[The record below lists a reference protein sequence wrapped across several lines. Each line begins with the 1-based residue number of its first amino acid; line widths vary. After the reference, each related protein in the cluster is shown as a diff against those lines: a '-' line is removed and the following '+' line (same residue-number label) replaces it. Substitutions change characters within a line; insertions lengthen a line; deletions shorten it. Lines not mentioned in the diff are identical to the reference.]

1 MKKALFVDCCIR
13 REESRTKRLADSFLA
28 RLSPDYA
35 VQRLTLMEEGLQ
47 PLMGDFFAAR
57 QALLAAGK
65 LEHPRFRYARQFA
78 DADLVVIAAPFW
90 DLSFPALLKIY
101 IENITVEGI
110 TFGCN
115 ENGCYGICKGQ
126 NLVFL
131 TARGGVYTGTTLE
144 QGSRQWEALSRFF
157 GFKGYHCIAA
167 EGLDIAPEKAEEILA
182 EAEEKAAALA
192 EKL

>member
-13 REESRTKRLADSFLA
+13 REESRTKRLADAFLA
-28 RLSPDYA
+28 HLPKSYE

-47 PLMGDFFAAR
+47 PLTGDFFAAR

-78 DADLVVIAAPFW
+78 QADLVVIAAPFW

-101 IENITVEGI
+101 LENITVEGI

-115 ENGCYGICKGQ
+115 ETGCYGICKGQ

-131 TARGGVYTGTTLE
+131 TARGGVYTGSPLE
-144 QGSRQWEALSRFF
+144 QGSRQWEALSAFF
-157 GFKGYHCIAA
+157 GFAHYHCVAA
-167 EGLDIAPEKAEEILA
+167 EGLDIAPEQANAILARA
-182 EAEEKAAALA
+182 EAEAAALA
-192 EKL
+192 DTL